1 MPMATQPYILS
12 VMKVWDVRSCSA
24 FISFIPNLELKLIQT
39 NKDTL
44 AELITPQSLCCLNFD
59 KLKELTV
66 RFDEKFYL

>member
-12 VMKVWDVRSCSA
+12 AMKVWDVRSCSA
-24 FISFIPNLELKLIQT
+24 FRSFFPNLELKLSQK
-39 NKDTL
+39 NVDTL

-59 KLKELTV
+59 KLKKLTV